1 MKTFTVQG
9 YNWRED
15 YEVDDSLFDSY
26 EDMAFEAMTL
36 ALDEYMSF
44 PDGPSPVWHS
54 SCEHV
59 GNEVPEWGDGY
70 KRESGESLQLGWTTM
85 AWEKGYER
93 EPNKK
98 VAALTELVLRNSGHH
113 ETANKIRVQ
122 WEKARRREDEGYF

>member
-1 MKTFTVQG
+1 MKIFSVEG

-36 ALDEYMSF
+36 ALEEYMSF

-54 SCEHV
+54 SCEHI
-59 GNEVPEWGDGY
+59 GNKVPEWGDLY
-70 KRESGESLQLGWTTM
+70 QREEGEHLQLGWTTM

-122 WEKARRREDEGYF
+122 WEKLRRTRR